1 MKRQNKTKTRK
12 QIKKRIRK
20 LIKIIME
27 AIIVIISCH
36 HNTMKIVN
44 NNKSGNVEK
53 KTQTIKV

>member
-1 MKRQNKTKTRK
+1 M
-12 QIKKRIRK
+12 
-20 LIKIIME
+20 KIIME

-44 NNKSGNVEK
+44 NNKSGHVEK